1 MTLALTITLFAP
13 ETDDDRK
20 ITIGLPHTVHF
31 DEPHRLQ
38 DFAGQIGLADEVMRI
53 LCNAMIDSVLIDR
66 NRLWWKYTPSP
77 DGPEQDTIRRK
88 EDSVPLPLSYYKLSA
103 ADCQTLRALRSL
115 VPIVGPMATLS
126 IATVTIEQGATP

>member
-1 MTLALTITLFAP
+1 MRLALTITLFAP
-13 ETDDDRK
+13 ETDRENA
-20 ITIGLPHTVHF
+20 ITLGLPHTVHF
-31 DEPHRLQ
+31 DEAHRLQ
-38 DFAGQIGLADEVMRI
+38 DFAAQIGLADEAMR
-53 LCNAMIDSVLIDR
+53 LLNNAFADTVLIDR

-115 VPIVGPMATLS
+115 VPVVASTVILS
-126 IATVTIEQGATP
+126 IRSAP